1 MEPGGVFEALRQPL
15 LGVGLVAGAAL
26 AWGLAARRIGGVKR
40 ELKEALQAREDL
52 DGRLFSLA
60 DEAAEARGRL
70 VHLDNLEETLKARD
84 AALHL
89 KQEEEIRLRAD
100 QARLEAE
107 LAQERE
113 SIHEKVALLS
123 SQKEELRGVL
133 KSLSADALTE
143 NSKAFAQLSKE
154 TLETVIGEAK
164 RDFER
169 RGDAVKEIVAPVAE
183 AMKAYDEKVRQ
194 MEMQR
199 ENAYGS
205 LTEQV
210 KILAQT
216 HVALQKET
224 TKLSGALQVPN
235 VRGRWGEITLKRV
248 AELSGMVER
257 CDFSEQVTMK
267 GEANRLRPDM
277 VVQLPGG
284 RRIAV
289 DSKVPLAAY
298 LRAME
303 ATTEEEK
310 ARHLV
315 DHAKALYHHVQT
327 LAGKAYWAGLR
338 PTPEFVVLF
347 IPGESF
353 FSAALTKRPELIE
366 EGIEKGVVL
375 ATPTTLISLLK
386 AVSYGWRQEQAAESV
401 HEIRDLGKELYSRM
415 LTFASHLNKLGGDIG
430 KVTSTYNQLA
440 GSFERRLF
448 VSARRFE
455 GLGVNEKSS
464 VTIEAPEPVAIVPR
478 RVEESG

>member
-1 MEPGGVFEALRQPL
+1 MAPAGFMDILIQPAL
-15 LGVGLVAGAAL
+15 GAGLVAGAAV
-26 AWGLAARRIGGVKR
+26 AWGLAGVRFRRTTR
-40 ELKEALQAREDL
+40 ALDEALESRDAQEE
-52 DGRLFSLA
+52 RLFALA

-70 VHLDNLEETLKARD
+70 TNLLALEEGLKERD
-84 AALHL
+84 AALHE
-89 KQEEEIRLRAD
+89 KGETEIALRSRM
-100 QARLEAE
+100 ARLEAE
-107 LAQERE
+107 LSKERE
-113 SIHEKVALLS
+113 STAEKVALLS
-123 SQKEELRGVL
+123 AQKDELRQML
-133 KSLSADALTE
+133 KALSADALADNAET
-143 NSKAFAQLSKE
+143 FTRLSRE
-154 TLETVIGEAK
+154 TLEAVIGEAR
-164 RDFER
+164 RDFTR
-169 RGDAVKEIVAPVAE
+169 RGDAVKEIVAPVTE

-199 ENAYGS
+199 EKAYGA

-210 KILAQT
+210 ETLART
-216 HVALQKET
+216 HAVLQKET

-248 AELSGMVER
+248 AELSGMVDR
-257 CDFSEQVTMK
+257 CDFYEQVSMK
-267 GEANRLRPDM
+267 GEAGAMRPDM

-303 ATTEEEK
+303 ATTEGEK
-310 ARHLV
+310 ATHL
-315 DHAKALYHHVQT
+315 DEHARALHHHVQV
-327 LAGKAYWAGLR
+327 LSGKAYWAGLK
-338 PTPEFVVLF
+338 PAPEFVVLF

-353 FSAALTKRPELIE
+353 FSAALSKRPGLIE

-386 AVSYGWRQEQAAESV
+386 AVGYGWRQEQAAESV
-401 HEIRDLGKELYSRM
+401 HEIQELGKELYSRM
-415 LTFASHLNKLGGDIG
+415 VTFASHLNKLGGEIG

-455 GLGVNEKSS
+455 ELGVREKETA
-464 VTIEAPEPVAIVPR
+464 TIDSPDPVETVPR
-478 RVEESG
+478 RVEAG

>member
-1 MEPGGVFEALRQPL
+1 MEPGGFFEALRQPL
-15 LGVGLVAGAAL
+15 LGTGLVAGALA
-26 AWGLAARRIGGVKR
+26 AWGLSLLRLRSVKLS
-40 ELKEALQAREDL
+40 LKEAVAAREDQEE
-52 DGRLFSLA
+52 RVLA
-60 DEAAEARGRL
+60 LAGEAAEARGRL
-70 VHLDNLEETLKARD
+70 ANLNTLEEGIEKRD
-84 AALHL
+84 AALHQ
-89 KQEEEIRLRAD
+89 KGEVEIGLRARL
-100 QARLEAE
+100 ARLEADLE
-107 LAQERE
+107 KERE
-113 SIHEKVALLS
+113 STAEKIALLS
-123 SQKEELRGVL
+123 GQKEELREML
-133 KSLSADALTE
+133 KALSADALTE
-143 NSKAFAQLSKE
+143 NSKTFAQLSKE
-154 TLETVIGEAK
+154 TLEAVIGEAK

-169 RGDAVKEIVAPVAE
+169 RGDAVKEIVAPVTE
-183 AMKAYDEKVRQ
+183 AMKSYDEKVRQ

-199 ENAYGS
+199 EKAYGT

-210 KILAQT
+210 ETLART
-216 HVALQKET
+216 HAVLQKET
-224 TKLSGALQVPN
+224 TKLSGALAVPN

-248 AELSGMVER
+248 AELSGMVDR
-257 CDFSEQVTMK
+257 CDFYEQVTMK
-267 GEANRLRPDM
+267 GEASRLRPDM

-310 ARHLV
+310 ARHLTE
-315 DHAKALYHHVQT
+315 HARHLQHHVQT
-327 LAGKAYWAGLR
+327 LAGKAYWAGLK
-338 PTPEFVVLF
+338 PAPEFVVLF

-353 FSAALTKRPELIE
+353 FSAALSKRPELIE

-386 AVSYGWRQEQAAESV
+386 AVAYGWRQEQAAESV
-401 HEIRDLGKELYSRM
+401 HEIRELGKELYSRM

-455 GLGVNEKSS
+455 ELGVREKESA
-464 VTIEAPEPVAIVPR
+464 TIESPEPVETVPR
-478 RVEESG
+478 RVEAG

>member
-1 MEPGGVFEALRQPL
+1 MEPGGVVQALMHPS
-15 LGVGLVAGAAL
+15 LGMGLVAGAGL
-26 AWGLAARRIGGVKR
+26 AWGMASLRLKGVKR
-40 ELKEALQAREDL
+40 ALAEALEAREAQEE
-52 DGRLFSLA
+52 RLFALSG
-60 DEAAEARGRL
+60 EAAEARGRL
-70 VHLDNLEETLKARD
+70 SHLLSLEETLSQREGLLAEKR
-84 AALHL
+84 
-89 KQEEEIRLRAD
+89 EEEILLRARL
-100 QARLEAE
+100 AGLEAE
-107 LAQERE
+107 LAGERE
-113 SIHEKVALLS
+113 SMAEKVALLS
-123 SQKEELRGVL
+123 AQKEEVREMLKGV
-133 KSLSADALTE
+133 SADALTE
-143 NSKAFAQLSKE
+143 NSKTFARLSKE
-154 TLETVIGEAK
+154 TLDAVIGEAK

-169 RGDAVKEIVAPVAE
+169 RGDAVKEIVAPVTE

-199 ENAYGS
+199 ENAYGA
-205 LTEQV
+205 LTEQMET
-210 KILAQT
+210 LTRT
-216 HVALQKET
+216 HDELQKET

-257 CDFSEQVTMK
+257 CDFFEQVSMK
-267 GEANRLRPDM
+267 GEGGGMRPDM

-303 ATTEEEK
+303 ATTEGEK
-310 ARHLV
+310 ARHLA
-315 DHAKALYHHVQT
+315 DHARALQHHVQV
-327 LAGKAYWAGLR
+327 LAGKAYWAGLK
-338 PTPEFVVLF
+338 PAPEFVVLF

-353 FSAALTKRPELIE
+353 FSAALSKRPELIE

-386 AVSYGWRQEQAAESV
+386 AVAYGWRQEQAAASV
-401 HEIRDLGKELYSRM
+401 LEIQELGKELYSRM
-415 LTFASHLNKLGGDIG
+415 VTFASHLNKLGGDLS

-455 GLGVNEKSS
+455 GLGVREKET
-464 VTIEAPEPVAIVPR
+464 TIIESPEPVETVPR
-478 RVEESG
+478 RVEAG

>member
-1 MEPGGVFEALRQPL
+1 MAPAGFLDILMQPAL
-15 LGVGLVAGAAL
+15 GAGLVAGAAA
-26 AWGLAARRIGGVKR
+26 AWGLAGVRLRRTIRALDEAVESR
-40 ELKEALQAREDL
+40 EAQED
-52 DGRLFSLA
+52 RLFALA

-70 VHLDNLEETLKARD
+70 SSLTALEENLKERD
-84 AALHL
+84 AALHH
-89 KQEEEIRLRAD
+89 KGETEIALRARI
-100 QARLEAE
+100 AGLEAE
-107 LAQERE
+107 LVNERNATAD
-113 SIHEKVALLS
+113 KLALLS
-123 SQKEELRGVL
+123 ARKEELREMLKGV
-133 KSLSADALTE
+133 SADALSE
-143 NSKAFAQLSKE
+143 NSKTFAQLSKE
-154 TLETVIGEAK
+154 TLEAVIGEAK
-164 RDFER
+164 RDFTR

-199 ENAYGS
+199 EKAYGA

-210 KILAQT
+210 ETLART
-216 HVALQKET
+216 HAVLQKET

-248 AELSGMVER
+248 AELSGMVDR
-257 CDFSEQVTMK
+257 CDFYEQVSMK
-267 GEANRLRPDM
+267 GEAGGMRPDM

-303 ATTEEEK
+303 ATTEGEK
-310 ARHLV
+310 AAHLAE
-315 DHAKALYHHVQT
+315 HARALQHHVQV
-327 LAGKAYWAGLR
+327 LSGKAYWAGLK
-338 PTPEFVVLF
+338 PAPEFVVLF

-353 FSAALTKRPELIE
+353 FSAALAKRPGLIE

-386 AVSYGWRQEQAAESV
+386 AVAYGWRQEQAAESV
-401 HEIRDLGKELYSRM
+401 QEIQELGKELYSRM
-415 LTFASHLNKLGGDIG
+415 VTFAAHLNKLGGEIG
-430 KVTSTYNQLA
+430 KVTTSYNQLA

-455 GLGVNEKSS
+455 ELGVREKETA
-464 VTIEAPEPVAIVPR
+464 TIDPPEPVETVPR
-478 RVEESG
+478 RVEAG